1 MNTVVLLIGIL
12 AVGPNGHLVTE
23 QFKSTTACSAAKA
36 TLEAAYPN
44 STLDCL
50 GGAVK
55 GTASNP
61 NGGIIFGYSYN

>member
-1 MNTVVLLIGIL
+1 MTTVVLLIGVL
-12 AVGPNGHLVTE
+12 VLGPNNHLIVE

-55 GTASNP
+55 GTATNP
-61 NGGIIFGYSYN
+61 NGGWLIGNG

>member
-1 MNTVVLLIGIL
+1 MNIVVLLIGVL
-12 AVGPNGHLVTE
+12 ALDSHSHLVTE

-61 NGGIIFGYSYN
+61 NGGIIFGNSYN

>member
-1 MNTVVLLIGIL
+1 MTTVVLLIGVL
-12 AVGPNGHLVTE
+12 VLGPNNHLIAE

-50 GGAVK
+50 GGAVR
-55 GTASNP
+55 GQP
-61 NGGIIFGYSYN
+61 IIIHQVNF